1 MATEKRKDKRGR
13 PLFKGEEQLKDGRYA
28 YRYRDKYGQRQTY
41 YSWKLVPNDYVP
53 KGKKSKESIREFVEQ
68 LTVDKVKGIDTFTS
82 KAVTLNARWELY
94 LKQKYIK
101 ESTMSNYI
109 YLWDKYVKSTLG
121 QLKLSDINSSVV
133 MDYYLKLY
141 NVNCL
146 SLSSVLSIHYL
157 VHPVLDICVED
168 NLINRNYSTRAMKEI
183 KKMAEK
189 KEQQKAKYTASGN
202 MHEDEER
209 VVLSKEQEAAFLD
222 FIFKDKRCN
231 KWRNLLV
238 VLLKTGMRIGEACA
252 LTTSDIDLQ
261 NGVLSISRNVQYRKI
276 NGKCRLYVSTTKTIA
291 GQRNFPIYCD
301 LLSFAL
307 KDEISKHDD
316 SSAEIDGVSGWI
328 FRNRYGKKPLT
339 ERNCN
344 DALKRIFS
352 YYNASVEDKKL
363 EIHNFSCHNFRH
375 TFISTCEMNNVPER
389 ITKLISGH
397 GFDKNDV
404 TNRYIHLDF
413 DYIKEEAGKL
423 LKNG

>member
-41 YSWKLVPNDYVP
+41 YSWKLVPNDPVP

-68 LTVDKVKGIDTFTS
+68 LTVDKVKGIDTFSS

-94 LKQKYIK
+94 LMQKYIK

-109 YLWDKYVKSTLG
+109 YLWNKYVENTLG

-146 SLSSVLSIHYL
+146 SLSSVKSIHNL
-157 VHPVLDICVED
+157 IHPVLDICVED
-168 NLINRNYSTRAMKEI
+168 DLINRNYSTRAMKEI
-183 KKMAEK
+183 KKIAEK
-189 KEQQKAKYTASGN
+189 KEQNKAKYITTGN
-202 MHEDEER
+202 RYEDEEI
-209 VVLSKEQEAAFLD
+209 VVLTEEQEAAFLD
-222 FIFKDKRCN
+222 FIFKDKRCK

-261 NGVLSISRNVQYRKI
+261 NGVLRISRNVQYRKI
-276 NGKCRLYVSTTKTIA
+276 DDKCRLYVSTTKSIS

-301 LLSFAL
+301 LLRLAL

-316 SSAEIDGVSGWI
+316 SGAEIDGVSGWI
-328 FRNRYGKKPLT
+328 FRNRYGSKPLT
-339 ERNCN
+339 ESNCN
-344 DALKRIFS
+344 AGLKRVFS

-363 EIHNFSCHNFRH
+363 EIHNFSCHKFRH
-375 TFISTCEMNNVPER
+375 NFISSCAKQNVPDR
-389 ITKLISGH
+389 ITKMIVGH
-397 GFDKNDV
+397 RFDKNDV

-413 DYIKEEAGKL
+413 DYIKEETNKL
-423 LKNG
+423 LKNK